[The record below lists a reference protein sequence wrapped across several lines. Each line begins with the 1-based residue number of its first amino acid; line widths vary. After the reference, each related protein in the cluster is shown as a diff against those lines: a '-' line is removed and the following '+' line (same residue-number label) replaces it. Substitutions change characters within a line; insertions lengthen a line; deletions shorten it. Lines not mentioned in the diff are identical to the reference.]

1 MKLYYSP
8 GACSL
13 APHIVLN
20 ELGQTY
26 DLEKVDLGAKKT
38 ETGADFMDV
47 NGKGYVPTLDLGT
60 GEVLTEVSTILQY
73 LADKAK
79 NTDLLPAFGSMDRYR
94 AMEQLNFVASE
105 LHKGIG
111 GLFNPAMPEDGK
123 KAIKDRLDAPPRLA
137 RRAAGEEALS
147 AGRQIFRGRC
157 LCLHRAGLDQA
168 CGHRPVALRPYRG
181 LSRPRRLAPRR
192 PGGDEEGR
200 PGVRLPTALPPASS
214 PGLTRDPFAS
224 SERCP
229 GHARA

>member
-20 ELGQTY
+20 ELGQPY

-38 ETGADFMDV
+38 ETGANFLDV

-60 GEVLTEVSTILQY
+60 GEILTEVSTILQY
-73 LADKAK
+73 LVDKAK

-94 AMEQLNFVASE
+94 AMESLNFVASE

-123 KAIKDRLDAPPRLA
+123 AAIKDRLTRRFAWLDAQLA
-137 RRAAGEEALS
+137 KKPYLLGDTYSVADAYAFTVLGWTKHVGIDLSPYAHVVAYMDRVGQRPAVQAALKKE
-147 AGRQIFRGRC
+147 
-157 LCLHRAGLDQA
+157 GLA
-168 CGHRPVALRPYRG
+168 
-181 LSRPRRLAPRR
+181 
-192 PGGDEEGR
+192 
-200 PGVRLPTALPPASS
+200 
-214 PGLTRDPFAS
+214 
-224 SERCP
+224 
-229 GHARA
+229 

>member
-13 APHIVLN
+13 APHIILN
-20 ELGQTY
+20 ELGQNY

-38 ETGADFMDV
+38 ENGADFMDV

-123 KAIKDRLDAPPRLA
+123 KAMKDRLTRRFAWLDGQLAKKHYLLGDTYSVADAYAFTVLGWTKHVGIDMSPYAHIVAYMDRVGQRPAVKAAMKKEGLA
-137 RRAAGEEALS
+137 
-147 AGRQIFRGRC
+147 
-157 LCLHRAGLDQA
+157 
-168 CGHRPVALRPYRG
+168 
-181 LSRPRRLAPRR
+181 
-192 PGGDEEGR
+192 
-200 PGVRLPTALPPASS
+200 
-214 PGLTRDPFAS
+214 
-224 SERCP
+224 
-229 GHARA
+229 

>member
-38 ETGADFMDV
+38 ESGANFLDV
-47 NGKGYVPTLDLGT
+47 NAKGYVPTLELAK

-73 LADKAK
+73 LVDKAK

-123 KAIKDRLDAPPRLA
+123 QAMKDRLTRRFAWLDAQLA
-137 RRAAGEEALS
+137 KKPYLLGDKYSVADAYAFVVLGWTKHVGIDLSPYAHIVAYMDRVGQRPAVQAAMKKE
-147 AGRQIFRGRC
+147 
-157 LCLHRAGLDQA
+157 GLA
-168 CGHRPVALRPYRG
+168 
-181 LSRPRRLAPRR
+181 
-192 PGGDEEGR
+192 
-200 PGVRLPTALPPASS
+200 
-214 PGLTRDPFAS
+214 
-224 SERCP
+224 
-229 GHARA
+229 

>member
-20 ELGQTY
+20 ELGQDY

-38 ETGADFMDV
+38 ETGANFLDV
-47 NGKGYVPTLDLGT
+47 NGKGYVPTLELAK

-73 LADKAK
+73 LADKAR

-111 GLFNPAMPEDGK
+111 GLFNPAMPDDGK
-123 KAIKDRLDAPPRLA
+123 QAMKDRLTRRFVWLDGQLAKKPYLLGDKYSVADAYAFTVL
-137 RRAAGEEALS
+137 GWTKHVGIDLS
-147 AGRQIFRGRC
+147 PYAHI
-157 LCLHRAGLDQA
+157 
-168 CGHRPVALRPYRG
+168 VAYMDRVG
-181 LSRPRRLAPRR
+181 SRPAVQAALKKEGLA
-192 PGGDEEGR
+192 
-200 PGVRLPTALPPASS
+200 
-214 PGLTRDPFAS
+214 
-224 SERCP
+224 
-229 GHARA
+229 

>member
-13 APHIVLN
+13 APHIILN
-20 ELGQTY
+20 ELGQNY

-38 ETGADFMDV
+38 ENGADFMDV

-123 KAIKDRLDAPPRLA
+123 KAMKDRLTRRFAWLDGQLAKKHYLLGDTYSVADAYAFTVLGWTKHVGIDMSPYAHIVAYMERVGQRPAVKAAMKKEGLA
-137 RRAAGEEALS
+137 
-147 AGRQIFRGRC
+147 
-157 LCLHRAGLDQA
+157 
-168 CGHRPVALRPYRG
+168 
-181 LSRPRRLAPRR
+181 
-192 PGGDEEGR
+192 
-200 PGVRLPTALPPASS
+200 
-214 PGLTRDPFAS
+214 
-224 SERCP
+224 
-229 GHARA
+229 